1 MSNRLHSLKKGAMRA
16 GLTALYHSGAPSL
29 LGSFAQGMGLIFMLH
44 QVRPE
49 ARQGFAPNRILEV
62 TPEFLEAVIRQVRE
76 ADLDI
81 VSLDEAHDRIVAG
94 ATDRR
99 FACFTLDD
107 GYRDNV
113 EHAYPVFKTYGV
125 PFTVYVPSDYPEGR
139 GELWWLAL
147 EEVIERADV
156 LRVDIDGERETL
168 PTASEEEKWGAYDR
182 IYWWLRQ
189 IGEDR
194 QRVFMKDLCSNNNVS
209 LETLGDRLLMT
220 WDEVSDLAKDP
231 LVTIGAHTVGHYALA
246 KLDADRARIEMARG
260 ADLLAEKLGFW
271 PRHLSYPYGDEQS
284 AGPRE
289 FQMAEELGFKTAV
302 TTRKGLVFPEH
313 ADHLMALPRVSLNGD
328 FQSLK
333 YTALYLTGAPFALW
347 NGFRKLNVA

>member
-1 MSNRLHSLKKGAMRA
+1 MSNRMQSLKTDALRA
-16 GLTALYHSGAPSL
+16 GMTALYYSGAPSL
-29 LGSFAQGMGLIFMLH
+29 LGSFAQGIGLIYMLH
-44 QVRPE
+44 QVRP
-49 ARQGFAPNRILEV
+49 ASRRTFSPNRILEV

-81 VSLDEAHDRIVAG
+81 VSLDEARDRIVARE
-94 ATDRR
+94 TSRR

-107 GYRDNV
+107 GYRDNI

-125 PFTVYVPSDYPEGR
+125 PFTVYVPSDYPEGK

-147 EEVIERADV
+147 EEVIERADQIEFV
-156 LRVDIDGERETL
+156 IDGHPDVL
-168 PTASEEEKWGAYDR
+168 PLTTEEEKWAAYNR
-182 IYWWLRQ
+182 IYWWLRSVE
-189 IGEDR
+189 EDE
-194 QRVFMKDLCSNNNVS
+194 QRSFMKDLCRRNNVDIQA
-209 LETLGDRLLMT
+209 LGDQLLMT
-220 WDEVSDLAKDP
+220 WDEVRDLAEDP

-246 KLDADRARIEMARG
+246 KLDADRARLEMARG
-260 ADLLAEKLGFW
+260 ADRLAEKLGFW
-271 PRHLSYPYGDEQS
+271 PRHLSYPYGDPGS

-289 FQMAEELGFKTAV
+289 FRMAEELGFKTAV

-313 ADHLMALPRVSLNGD
+313 TDHLMALPRVSLNGD

-347 NGFRKLNVA
+347 NGFRRLNVA